1 MIMPLPLFVPECD
14 LWDPKKEEFITIKP
28 THLLMEHSL
37 ISISKWETKWKVPFI
52 EGPNPKSREK
62 TEDMWLDYFRCMVIS
77 PKDPDPMI
85 FRALPA
91 SARNE
96 ILAYISDSATA
107 SSVKKQTEKASG
119 PKEQITSELVYFWM
133 IYYGIPSEY
142 DRWHFNRLIM
152 LIQICQVKTSSSAT
166 KGGRNG
172 GFNKGGA
179 QSIENARISA
189 ARRAA
194 AAKRGKR

>member
-1 MIMPLPLFVPECD
+1 MPLPLYVPGCD
-14 LWDPKKEEFITIKP
+14 LWDSKKEEFITVKP
-28 THLLMEHSL
+28 IHLLMEHSL

-62 TEDMWLDYFRCMVIS
+62 TEEMWLDYFRCMVIS
-77 PKDPDPMI
+77 PKEPDPMI
-85 FRALPA
+85 FKALPA
-91 SARNE
+91 SAREE
-96 ILAYISDSATA
+96 IVKYINDPATA
-107 SSVKKQTEKASG
+107 SSVREDKSAPG
-119 PKEQITSELVYFWM
+119 PKEQVTSELVYFWM
-133 IYYGIPSEY
+133 INYGIPSEY

-152 LIQICQVKTSSSAT
+152 LIRICQRKTASAAPNGGK
-166 KGGRNG
+166 KGS